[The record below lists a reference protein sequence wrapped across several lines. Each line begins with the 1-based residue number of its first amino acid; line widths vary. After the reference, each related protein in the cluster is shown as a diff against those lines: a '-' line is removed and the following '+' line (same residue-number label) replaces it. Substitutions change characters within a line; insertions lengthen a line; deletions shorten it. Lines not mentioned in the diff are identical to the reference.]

1 MPTSRRTSPAREV
14 DEVAAGVH
22 AAALHLSRRLRIDD
36 ESLAV
41 SSPRLSALAA
51 LVADGPMRIGALA
64 RGEQVEPP
72 TMTRLV
78 DAMERD
84 GFVARALDPN
94 DRRAVLVR
102 VTPRGTR
109 ALHKELG
116 RRVHT
121 LAGMLRTLSP
131 QQLASL
137 ARGIQIL
144 RDVVR

>member
-1 MPTSRRTSPAREV
+1 MVTPRRTSPAREV

-36 ESLAV
+36 ENLAV

-64 RGEQVEPP
+64 RAEQVEPP

-78 DAMERD
+78 DAMERE
-84 GFVARALDPN
+84 GFVARSLDPK

-102 VTPRGTR
+102 VTPRGAR
-109 ALHKELG
+109 AQQRELA
-116 RRVHT
+116 RRVDT
-121 LAGMLRTLSP
+121 LAEMLRTLTP
-131 QQLASL
+131 QQLASV
-137 ARGIQIL
+137 ARGVRIL

>member
-1 MPTSRRTSPAREV
+1 MPTPRRTSPAREV

-36 ESLAV
+36 EVLAV
-41 SSPRLSALAA
+41 SAPRLSALAA
-51 LVADGPMRIGALA
+51 LVAAGPMRIGALA
-64 RGEQVEPP
+64 QAEQVEPP

-84 GFVARALDPN
+84 GFVARSPDPE
-94 DRRAVLVR
+94 DRRAVVVH
-102 VTPRGTR
+102 VTTEGST
-109 ALHKELG
+109 ALQREST
-116 RRVHT
+116 RRVNT
-121 LAGMLRTLSP
+121 LAAMLRTLSP
-131 QQLASL
+131 HQLASL